1 MIDTIHIKIVDE
13 TGAATAV
20 EKLAPPVYVHAQR
33 RNGKIVRCIK
43 PLAQGVMDATGANIY
58 QLQGK
63 QQIDRAV
70 GTAVEI
76 TTAEY
81 DELLATLG
89 GAQGGDEDNDTPEPE
104 TPEEGTTGA
113 PMTRQELTAAVQQL
127 AANQDALV
135 AAIQKGLTL

>member
-1 MIDTIHIKIVDE
+1 MIDTIHIKIIDDAGEAV
-13 TGAATAV
+13 AV
-20 EKLAPPVYVHAQR
+20 EKLAPPVYVYTQP
-33 RNGKIVRCIK
+33 RNGKIVRCVK

-63 QQIDRAV
+63 RQIDRAV

-89 GAQGGDEDNDTPEPE
+89 TTPGGEEENQPTEPE
-104 TPEEGTTGA
+104 TPEDSGSEV
-113 PMTRQELTAAVQQL
+113 MTAAELTAAVNRL
-127 AANQDALV
+127 AADQAALV
-135 AAIQKGLTL
+135 TAIEKGLTL